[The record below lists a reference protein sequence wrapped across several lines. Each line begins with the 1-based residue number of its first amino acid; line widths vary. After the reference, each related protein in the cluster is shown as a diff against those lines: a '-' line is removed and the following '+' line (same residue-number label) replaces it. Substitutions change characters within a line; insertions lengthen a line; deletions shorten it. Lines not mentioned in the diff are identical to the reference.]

1 MFRVESLLSARL
13 FLQPQIVGE
22 RIYFI
27 SNLSGKLSLYV
38 MDYGG
43 SVPEPLLPP
52 DIALQNPHLLDGKSF
67 HVFDE
72 LGSIL
77 VMIDQDGDEN
87 YQPMLVP
94 IDGGF
99 PEQAFPGHFPKDRVF
114 FISADLK
121 NNLAYFVAGSHTE
134 SIYGLYQGDLSSGKL
149 VKLYENEYPTSA
161 YSYNHDH
168 TRVLVGV
175 QYTEGDRT
183 VLEWAKESGSCH
195 LLFGVPIEAR
205 SPGQQVPLNDI
216 VSAHYVLQD
225 RGLLLLTALFD
236 DTRSLAFMDLANPQD
251 IKPVRLSGA
260 LHAGYGELVNL
271 EHLADDRYLLEYNI
285 DGSTWIYEGIY
296 NEKSLQMN
304 LEHVL
309 CGHGLLSN
317 GVVEAI
323 SYDKQGDRFAIAF
336 STATSPTQIYSIE
349 GKDRKNLIQHTRE
362 RILGIRSSYLT
373 PGEDASY
380 TSFDGT
386 RISARLYLPSP
397 ELNFTGPRPVVLYV
411 HGGPQGQERP
421 DFAWFSMPLIQIL
434 ALNGFAVFVP
444 NVRGSTGYG
453 LQFTTQV
460 DRDWGGKDRQDHIHA
475 LTEILPKDTR
485 LDCSRLGVVGRSY
498 GGYMSLM
505 LAGHDARYWS
515 AAVDMFGPYDL
526 LTFLQRI
533 PESWKPYYRICL
545 GDPEIPEEREFL
557 VERSPRTYLNQLAC
571 PLLVIQGK
579 NDPRVV
585 LAESRDLV
593 DQLRSQGKQVDFL
606 VFENEGHDV
615 LKHENRVTCY
625 NAITDYFKRYLNP

>member
-27 SNLSGKLSLYV
+27 SNLSGKLSLYA

-72 LGSIL
+72 LGRIL

-87 YQPMLVP
+87 YQPMLIP
-94 IDGGF
+94 LEGGF
-99 PEQAFPGHFPKDRVF
+99 PEAAFPGHFPRDRVF
-114 FISADLK
+114 FISTDEK
-121 NNLAYFVAGSHTE
+121 NNLAYFVAGSHTA
-134 SIYGLYQGDLSSGKL
+134 SIYIIYQGDLSSGKL
-149 VKLYENEYPTSA
+149 VKLYESEYPANA
-161 YSYNHDH
+161 YSNNYDH
-168 TRVLVGV
+168 TRVLLGV
-175 QYTEGDRT
+175 HYTEGDRT
-183 VLEWAKESGSCH
+183 LLEWTKASGSCH
-195 LLFGVPIEAR
+195 LLFGVPIDERA
-205 SPGQQVPLNDI
+205 PGQQVPLNDI

-236 DTRSLAFMDLANPQD
+236 DTRSLAFMDLANPQE
-251 IKPVRLSGA
+251 IKPVNISGA
-260 LHAGYGELVNL
+260 LHAGDGELVTL
-271 EHLADDRYLLEYNI
+271 EHLAEDRYLLEYNI
-285 DGSTWIYEGIY
+285 DGSTWLYEGTY

-309 CGHGLLSN
+309 CGRGQLSN
-317 GVVEAI
+317 GVAEAI

-349 GKDRKNLIQHTRE
+349 GNDRQTLIQHTRE
-362 RILGIRSSYLT
+362 RILGIRSSTLS

-386 RISARLYLPSP
+386 RISARLYMPSP

-421 DFAWFSMPLIQIL
+421 DFAWFSMPLIQML

-475 LTEILPKDTR
+475 L
-485 LDCSRLGVVGRSY
+485 
-498 GGYMSLM
+498 
-505 LAGHDARYWS
+505 
-515 AAVDMFGPYDL
+515 
-526 LTFLQRI
+526 
-533 PESWKPYYRICL
+533 
-545 GDPEIPEEREFL
+545 
-557 VERSPRTYLNQLAC
+557 
-571 PLLVIQGK
+571 
-579 NDPRVV
+579 
-585 LAESRDLV
+585 
-593 DQLRSQGKQVDFL
+593 LRSCQKMPAWIVPGWGLSVD
-606 VFENEGHDV
+606 
-615 LKHENRVTCY
+615 RMAATCH
-625 NAITDYFKRYLNP
+625 